1 MSIRSLFHKIFYI
14 EETKETVKM
23 REMLKDK
30 HKKKH
35 VVYVDDIALEK
46 DNLFIVHGENARGEI
61 AVAMEVDCY
70 DSKGEKITTG
80 KIKRIEI
87 RKVKQFRSATYDNLE
102 IQLEIPNNDDWEK
115 IGFLATEG

>member
-23 REMLKDK
+23 REMLKAL
-30 HKKKH
+30 HEKKH

-61 AVAMEVDCY
+61 VEATTHVRLA
-70 DSKGEKITTG
+70 SREKFRRLQQARRAGSSARLFSRFG
-80 KIKRIEI
+80 K
-87 RKVKQFRSATYDNLE
+87 
-102 IQLEIPNNDDWEK
+102 
-115 IGFLATEG
+115 

>member
-14 EETKETVKM
+14 EEMKETVKM
-23 REMLKDK
+23 REMLKAL
-30 HKKKH
+30 HEKKH

-70 DSKGEKITTG
+70 DGKGEKITTG